1 MPIYEVDVGGKTY
14 EVDAPDPNTAWQ
26 WANYTDKNAPPEPG
40 FFSNIGQLLV
50 KGGKQT
56 LGAAEVAPSV
66 IAGGDVA
73 AKSKLIA
80 EQLGT
85 TVPEPKEL
93 KDIKGAFKEEGKAWE
108 EAQGFMQGSKAIG
121 EMLYEVGRQAITNPK
136 GLMYMTAEQAANM
149 APSIAG
155 MIAGGKGGAL
165 AGTAI
170 APGVGTAIGAG
181 VGAIGGAFAGQAPVE
196 IGSEFIGLIG
206 KELNNR
212 GLAPTEANVQALM
225 QDKEFL
231 QKAISEARTKG
242 TTTAAI
248 DAATTALG
256 GKVAGGAKSAAIKA
270 ARTELGATADV
281 AKIADRAN
289 EIMASRTIGQKVGR
303 GAAGVGLDVAGGG
316 ISEAGGQLAA
326 YGKVDLEDVALEI
339 LGELGGSAVEVP
351 LAARSLRTPGLP
363 SAITPPAPPAAPVA
377 TTPPPPA
384 APPAAAPPAAPAA
397 PSAEEA
403 QDTAAM
409 LREILA
415 QTEEKPPVAT
425 GKPAEPKVTPEPVT
439 PPEVSTFGTEVK
451 QVTPPPAPP
460 AAPVVEAPAIG
471 KETIRYQEPPKD
483 KDTLYM
489 PEVVVDNNLY
499 TASKTGT
506 GSRIDLKQPQVA
518 GGLTVN
524 SVSVSPDR
532 TTFFGETEKSKG
544 VRLKVDKDYLEL
556 DSDAGGFA
564 RMSRSERDKEKLFR
578 RVVGDAAVDKFL
590 SSAPQETQQA
600 FATSVLGTDYSPVM
614 ERLSKL
620 FEDKYAA
627 PATEVTPAPAPTP
640 PAAPAPAAPSA
651 VTPTPIQVFMG
662 LEDASTESLKDGP
675 VKDALLASDMING
688 KGILTPKGR
697 DLLGKIKPAGLSA
710 RQPSS
715 EEAEAMIRE
724 NVLQPALAKPAAP
737 AVEAPKTTSS
747 DLLKQIDEIEKKT
760 QTGKYSPLPTI
771 DKAIDA
777 VDKMKAGRVVDV
789 PTSGWMKGQGI
800 TYQEPGKKP
809 QFTPMGERFA
819 KALKDA
825 QATLTEDQKVS
836 RSEDERLIREALD
849 KARAKTEKE
858 RTKAV
863 AEKEAKETEA
873 TKEAEEKAKA
883 QQDLEDA
890 LGDLSMLLSKPGR
903 MNIVPEDE
911 QKLLPILT
919 RIMDAAFRLGKIKF
933 KEASRFVM
941 DTIRSKLG
949 DEVADQ
955 ITLDHLQGSYIG
967 MAGKYQDQGASSKK
981 EVIEVESMDEIEERE
996 APSGIES
1003 AVQFSR
1009 KEKMAQEIGDKLS
1022 DGASFKT
1029 IVEARDQISKITG
1042 EKIEPGT
1049 KAAKDAD
1056 EAIEAG
1062 VIIAARN
1069 IIEEGRFNKR
1079 STQEIYDEL
1088 VGLYNRQPNLSVR
1101 SSTSVANQAYSTPA
1115 PLAYVASEL
1124 AGITNKTTVLEPTA
1138 GNGML
1143 LIAANPD
1150 KVRANELDPD
1160 RARMLETIMF
1170 GADIS
1175 QENALEMEIEN
1186 NSFDVVIAN
1195 PPFGK
1200 AGEISNIDHDIV
1212 LKSLV
1217 GLKEDGRAVLIVGG
1231 VQATTEEG
1239 RREGYR
1245 NRAKREFYYELYNLY
1260 NVVDH
1265 FTAGG
1270 NLYAKQGTTYPVDVI
1285 VIDGVGKSSRDLPA
1299 AELPQLITTYEQLK
1313 EKLNEPMVSGE
1324 DRGTGR
1330 ADSGVSAEGEAEREG
1345 VDRGAERPSGGPGA
1359 EGRKPAG
1366 GGERGVSEAR
1376 PTERGERE
1384 PGGRGAGEVQPEPAD
1399 VSERGAKGEPVAGA
1413 GERAK
1418 RAGEAGAEGR
1428 GPGKLGGVSVVSG
1441 ERVGSGL
1448 AERRGLE
1455 TETENQVAYYPHSQ
1469 ANSVGTLVPKAMADS
1484 IENSLAKIESSVG
1497 DLDNYVAE
1505 SLEMDP
1511 ETVRELFSAEQ
1522 VDALA
1527 LAINN
1532 AEAGK
1537 GFIIGDQTG
1546 VGKGRVVA
1554 AMMRYALVNDK
1565 TPIFVTEKPNLYSDM
1580 IRDLDD
1586 IGMTKELALDTAK
1599 PKIFITNGSESIP
1612 YTLLRKKG
1620 DEITENNLILKAP
1633 KSGAALDGMM
1643 KSMMEKDSLGD
1654 YKVIFTTY
1662 SQLQTVKGKE
1672 TERQKFINQ
1681 FAAGNYMIFDES
1693 HNAGGAGET
1702 QARTKEQREKA
1713 KAGESLAT
1721 GRASFVRNLV
1731 SKAYGTFFSSA
1742 TYAKRPDVMDLYSST
1757 DMSLAV
1763 DKISELA
1770 EAIKGG
1776 GIPMQQTVAQM
1787 LTQVGQYIRRERTF
1801 AGVSYDTQETK
1812 VDKETAENMATSMR
1826 DILAFSRAKELA
1838 VKDIQKQMDRQG
1850 AKIGMEGEKTKVQ
1863 SANFGSIMHNLI
1875 DQMLLSLKAQESVR
1889 HAIERLKAGEK
1900 VVMTVSNTM
1909 GSFLKTYADD
1919 MNLNVGDPVTLSFK
1933 DLYIRYL
1940 EKQRILSIKH
1950 PGGRVEEYRLTD
1962 NDLGPAL
1969 VQQYEEIKTFIENA
1983 GFGSAPISPIDY
1995 MHAEL
2000 RKAKVKDLNGVERNV
2015 KTEEI
2020 TGRTMTLN
2028 YEGGRPILT
2037 SRTANIKQRVNAV
2050 KAFNSGAA
2058 DVIILNQAGSTGL
2071 SLHASNK
2078 FIDTRKRHM
2087 IIVQAEKNID
2097 THMQMLGRVHRT
2109 GQVIP
2114 PAYSQ
2119 MMADIPAEMRPA
2131 AILLKKMASLNANTT
2146 ASRKSAVSAEGAV
2159 DFMNEYGGQVAQ
2171 EYLRDNPEVYEA
2183 LGGKKIL
2190 EIMEDPSEANED
2202 DIRRLTGYIPILPI
2216 KQQEE
2221 VYKDLVE
2228 RYNDLIEREDSMGT
2242 NKLEAKAV
2250 DLDAKTIASAAI
2262 TEDKGDPS
2270 VFAKP
2275 AIMEK
2280 VDVKRTVKP
2289 YSKDEVKKQVEESLD
2304 GEKAGE
2310 KAAKMWHELSDRVK
2324 EYGRPIIQK
2333 MEEEAE
2339 PDRIKIENTK
2349 SQLNAQYT
2357 HAKTILTEFPIGSPV
2372 VVKHSKGML
2381 VKGVVTDVQ
2390 NKMKTKNPA
2399 AGSDWKMT
2407 IALADGDAKSITMT
2421 FSQIGSTYQLKKESE
2436 TAWFNPTTDK
2446 FEYIPM
2452 LDLFD
2457 KGATVRRE
2465 KRWMVTGNI
2474 LAGFAAVNN
2483 MGQIITYTKDDGT
2496 TAQGILMPRTF
2507 DFEKAQKNADVRL
2520 KNLAAV
2526 MDFFNT
2532 FGRNAEVST
2541 PEWNLKIAYMGNSEY
2556 RFVTPSSKREGGTFY
2571 LDKSLTDITGDFYKS
2586 GQIMRAMVY
2595 SQDKANE
2602 AIQYLLSD
2610 RGETL
2615 IAYNNKDKA
2624 REMFAPKV
2632 PLANV
2637 QPDFERESLSATAN
2651 FVADRETLIRKY
2663 QSLRQKRGAIMRKFK
2678 KGETGLDEQEAINTI
2693 DEIASQIKDDIASS
2707 KVKRTDAKN
2716 FFARA
2721 TREWNDGN
2729 ISDDVYAAIKTMYE
2743 KYPMVLEGL
2752 NLSVK
2757 KQPEDSNAAG
2767 QFFSLARLVRLYK
2780 GTNGVQDPSTIRH
2793 EITHGLEQMMSA
2805 DAVADLIMDWS
2816 DKLGKAIKKDVP
2828 EARPYFRAVLEFF
2841 ENPSIDAYKAA
2852 VALMPSYDYYQYIN
2866 PSEYWAVN
2874 AEKLMARKL
2883 GTGWDRFVLAAKRL
2897 FEGLKYMF
2905 GFDNQYIVQ
2914 RTFNDIMSSKGERFT
2929 KAALNDY
2936 VEASVMGMLNLDEN
2950 TRRNYKGKPAPLST
2964 WDSPEMLKL
2973 DNWAYRWQD
2982 KHIDTKRVVQAV
2994 TKGIGDIADRFD
3006 AYLKETLYH
3015 GRVAKQTMD
3024 FLKRDFRPF
3033 IEKMAKMGVKV
3044 DEFEFY
3050 LHNRHAVEYN
3060 ELIASRN
3067 AGMADKGSGIET
3079 DEAVEYFNN
3088 LSAEDKKKYEEL
3100 AKDVDKFVAETQDML
3115 VENGLETQERI
3126 DSWRDMFK
3134 HYVPLKRDPN
3144 ELDFVN
3150 PSFGMGKGFAIKG
3163 DFSRTATGS
3172 LKTVVDILNN
3182 IALQREMAIVR
3193 SEKARVG
3200 RALYGMAL
3208 QAPNPEFWMPI
3219 NPDAIKNKK
3228 KLIAELQSMGLDA
3241 DTAENILQEPR
3252 TPRIDKKTG
3261 MVEYSVNPA
3270 MRNMPNVFPVRING
3284 KDRFIIFNPA
3294 DPRAKRMVEA
3304 LKNMDA
3310 HQLENGLDT
3319 IAELTRLMAAMNTQ
3333 FNPVFGAWNFVRDV
3347 ESAAVNLTGTSIA
3360 DKRMQVVADA
3370 IPALKAIYRDL
3381 RGKTPTN
3388 AKAKEWI
3395 DLYER
3400 FANAGGQTGYREQFT
3415 RAKDKATLVKREMAR
3430 LDRSN
3435 VRKVANAVA
3444 DWLSDYNDAMENA
3457 VRLSA
3462 FKAALENGLS
3472 EDRAA
3477 ELAKNLTVNFNRKGS
3492 WTTNANAFYA
3502 FLNASVQGSARMA
3515 QLIFKRDDNGK
3526 VSLTTGGKSI
3536 IAGGMMIG
3544 AMQAAL
3550 LAIFGFD
3557 ADEPPEFLKNKNLI
3571 IPTGS
3576 GNYLIVPMPLGLN
3589 VFPNTARIVTEYALT
3604 QAGAMTGKRDLPKTI
3619 LSIGSAVLDA
3629 FNPLGSSGLIQ
3640 TLSPTLVD
3648 PFVAIAENKDAFGR
3662 PISKEN
3668 RATNPTPGYERSRDN
3683 ASAISKGL
3691 AYGINY
3697 LTGGGKYGIGA
3708 YSPTADDI
3716 DYVFSQYVGG
3726 LGREASKAVG
3736 FVKAKAE
3743 GEETPPYKVPILGKA
3758 YGETQTPSAVSDKFY
3773 KNVTMLAELEGEMKR
3788 MREKRESLTEF
3799 MKDNPEYKFIQNAN
3813 NLENQI
3819 SRINKTIKEIQK
3831 RPETEQTKAQIER
3844 FKEQKTRM
3852 MNNFNERVKASQR
3865 Q

>member
-1 MPIYEVDVGGKTY
+1 MYR
-14 EVDAPDPNTAWQ
+14 DAGLD
-26 WANYTDKNAPPEPG
+26 
-40 FFSNIGQLLV
+40 S
-50 KGGKQT
+50 
-56 LGAAEVAPSV
+56 VA
-66 IAGGDVA
+66 D
-73 AKSKLIA
+73 
-80 EQLGT
+80 
-85 TVPEPKEL
+85 
-93 KDIKGAFKEEGKAWE
+93 
-108 EAQGFMQGSKAIG
+108 
-121 EMLYEVGRQAITNPK
+121 
-136 GLMYMTAEQAANM
+136 QAANS
-149 APSIAG
+149 AKYRNTQAKVDEARQVAVDQIARNNKLQGAIAG
-155 MIAGGKGGAL
+155 TNAPIEPKPRTLADLYYGSDREQDSGQHVPKEVHDLVLNKLNGYINQLAQKGVSPEDIDSRYPQELRDIKSEETAL
-165 AGTAI
+165 RSQTLRYANKLKAVDREYKN
-170 APGVGTAIGAG
+170 ANYAQFEEA
-181 VGAIGGAFAGQAPVE
+181 E
-196 IGSEFIGLIG
+196 
-206 KELNNR
+206 KELGDMLGVNLR
-212 GLAPTEANVQALM
+212 EMRLA
-225 QDKEFL
+225 
-231 QKAISEARTKG
+231 KG
-242 TTTAAI
+242 
-248 DAATTALG
+248 
-256 GKVAGGAKSAAIKA
+256 
-270 ARTELGATADV
+270 E
-281 AKIADRAN
+281 
-289 EIMASRTIGQKVGR
+289 
-303 GAAGVGLDVAGGG
+303 
-316 ISEAGGQLAA
+316 
-326 YGKVDLEDVALEI
+326 
-339 LGELGGSAVEVP
+339 
-351 LAARSLRTPGLP
+351 
-363 SAITPPAPPAAPVA
+363 
-377 TTPPPPA
+377 
-384 APPAAAPPAAPAA
+384 APPAAA
-397 PSAEEA
+397 
-403 QDTAAM
+403 
-409 LREILA
+409 
-415 QTEEKPPVAT
+415 
-425 GKPAEPKVTPEPVT
+425 
-439 PPEVSTFGTEVK
+439 
-451 QVTPPPAPP
+451 
-460 AAPVVEAPAIG
+460 
-471 KETIRYQEPPKD
+471 
-483 KDTLYM
+483 
-489 PEVVVDNNLY
+489 
-499 TASKTGT
+499 
-506 GSRIDLKQPQVA
+506 
-518 GGLTVN
+518 
-524 SVSVSPDR
+524 
-532 TTFFGETEKSKG
+532 
-544 VRLKVDKDYLEL
+544 
-556 DSDAGGFA
+556 
-564 RMSRSERDKEKLFR
+564 
-578 RVVGDAAVDKFL
+578 
-590 SSAPQETQQA
+590 
-600 FATSVLGTDYSPVM
+600 
-614 ERLSKL
+614 
-620 FEDKYAA
+620 
-627 PATEVTPAPAPTP
+627 
-640 PAAPAPAAPSA
+640 
-651 VTPTPIQVFMG
+651 
-662 LEDASTESLKDGP
+662 
-675 VKDALLASDMING
+675 
-688 KGILTPKGR
+688 
-697 DLLGKIKPAGLSA
+697 
-710 RQPSS
+710 
-715 EEAEAMIRE
+715 
-724 NVLQPALAKPAAP
+724 PAAP
-737 AVEAPKTTSS
+737 AVEAPKPAVT
-747 DLLKQIDEIEKKT
+747 LEGWKQGTNFQDQKT
-760 QTGKYSPLPTI
+760 WTKDINGQSVQVLQTGPKSFSASNADAIESPSNTFRTLQEAQRAATI
-771 DKAIDA
+771 NA
-777 VDKMKAGRVVDV
+777 
-789 PTSGWMKGQGI
+789 T
-800 TYQEPGKKP
+800 KP
-809 QFTPMGERFA
+809 AAP
-819 KALKDA
+819 
-825 QATLTEDQKVS
+825 
-836 RSEDERLIREALD
+836 
-849 KARAKTEKE
+849 
-858 RTKAV
+858 KAV
-863 AEKEAKETEA
+863 EPAAPEVKPTEA
-873 TKEAEEKAKA
+873 DEKAKA
-883 QQDLEDA
+883 KQDLEDA
-890 LGDLSMLLSKPGR
+890 LGDLSMLLTKTGR

-911 QKLLPILT
+911 QKLMPILT
-919 RIMDAAFRLGKIKF
+919 RLMDAAFRLGKIKF
-933 KEASRFVM
+933 KEAARFVM

-949 DEVADQ
+949 DEAADQ
-955 ITLDHLQGSYIG
+955 ITLDHLQGAYIG

-981 EVIEVESMDEIEERE
+981 EVIAVESMEGLAEAEEP
-996 APSGIES
+996 AGV
-1003 AVQFSR
+1003 AQATQFSN
-1009 KEKMAQEIGDKLS
+1009 KAKMAGEIGGKLS
-1022 DGASFKT
+1022 EGASFKT
-1029 IVEARDQISKITG
+1029 IVEARDQISKMTG
-1042 EKIEPGT
+1042 QKIEPGT

-1069 IIEEGRFNKR
+1069 IIEEGRFNKK
-1079 STQEIYDEL
+1079 STQEIYDDL
-1088 VGLYNRQPNLSVR
+1088 VDLYSRQPNLSVR

-1124 AGITNKTTVLEPTA
+1124 AGITNKTSVLEPTA

-1150 KVRANELDPD
+1150 KVRANELDAD
-1160 RARMLETIMF
+1160 RVRMLESIMS

-1175 QENALEMEIEN
+1175 QENALEMDIEN
-1186 NSFDVVIAN
+1186 SAFDVVIAN

-1217 GLKEDGRAVLIVGG
+1217 GMKENGRAVLIVGG

-1245 NRAKREFYYELYNLY
+1245 GRAKRDFYYELYNLY

-1270 NLYAKQGTTYPVDVI
+1270 NMYAKQGTTYPVDVI

-1299 AELPQLITTYEQLK
+1299 ADLPELITTYEQLK
-1313 EKLNEPMVSGE
+1313 EKLNEPMVSRE
-1324 DRGTGR
+1324 DRGPAG
-1330 ADSGVSAEGEAEREG
+1330 ADVGVSAEREAEREAVG
-1345 VDRGAERPSGGPGA
+1345 RGAERPSGGPSA
-1359 EGRKPAG
+1359 EGREPAG

-1376 PTERGERE
+1376 PTERGQRE
-1384 PGGRGAGEVQPEPAD
+1384 PSGRGAGEVQPKPAD

-1428 GPGKLGGVSVVSG
+1428 GLPKLGGISVVSG

-1455 TETENQVAYYPHSQ
+1455 TETENQVAYYPHSK
-1469 ANSVGTLVPKAMADS
+1469 ASSVGTLVPKAMAES

-1511 ETVRELFSAEQ
+1511 ETVRVLFSAEQ

-1527 LAINN
+1527 LAISN

-1554 AMMRYALVNDK
+1554 AMIRYALVNDK

-1586 IGMTKELALDTAK
+1586 IGMTKELGLDTAK
-1599 PKIFITNGSESIP
+1599 PKIFITNGSEAIP

-1620 DEITENNLILKAP
+1620 EEITENNLILKAP
-1633 KSGAALDGMM
+1633 KSGPALDGMM

-1672 TERQKFINQ
+1672 TDRQRFIDR

-1713 KAGESLAT
+1713 KAGESLVT

-1731 SKAYGTFFSSA
+1731 NKAYGTFFSSA

-1763 DKISELA
+1763 DKISDLA
-1770 EAIKGG
+1770 EAIKSG

-1787 LTQVGQYIRRERTF
+1787 LTKVGQYIRRERTF
-1801 AGVSYDTQETK
+1801 AGVSYNTQETS
-1812 VDKETAENMATSMR
+1812 VDKQTAENMATSMR
-1826 DILAFSRAKELA
+1826 DILAFSRAKEVV
-1838 VKDIQKQMDRQG
+1838 VKGLQKELDKQG
-1850 AKIGMEGEKTKVQ
+1850 AKAGMEGEKTKVQ

-1875 DQMLLSLKAQESVR
+1875 DQMLLSLKAQDSVR
-1889 HAIERLKAGEK
+1889 HAIERLNAGEK

-1919 MNLNVGDPVTLSFK
+1919 MNLSVGDAVNLTFK
-1933 DLYIRYL
+1933 DLYNRYL
-1940 EKQRILSIKH
+1940 EKQRIITIKK
-1950 PGGRVEEYRLTD
+1950 PGGKVEEYRLTD

-1969 VQQYEEIKTFIENA
+1969 VQQYKDIQRFIENA

-1995 MHAEL
+1995 MHSEL
-2000 RKAKVKDLNGVERNV
+2000 RKAGY

-2028 YEGGRPILT
+2028 YESGRPILT
-2037 SRTANIKQRVNAV
+2037 SRSANIKQRVNAV

-2071 SLHASNK
+2071 SLHASSKNPPAGQL
-2078 FIDTRKRHM
+2078 KRHM
-2087 IIVQAEKNID
+2087 IIVQAERNID

-2146 ASRKSAVSAEGAV
+2146 ASRKSAVTAEGAV

-2190 EIMEDPSEANED
+2190 EIADDPSEATED
-2202 DIRRLTGYIPILPI
+2202 DIRRLTGYIPVLPI

-2228 RYNDLIEREDSMGT
+2228 RYNDLIEREDSMGS
-2242 NKLEAKAV
+2242 NKLESKAA
-2250 DLDAKTIASAAI
+2250 DLDAKTLASVPI

-2270 VFAKP
+2270 IFAKP

-2289 YSKDEVKKQVEESLD
+2289 YSKEEVQRQVQNSLN
-2304 GEKAGE
+2304 GEKPSE
-2310 KAAKMWHELSDRVK
+2310 KSSRMWHDLSDRTK
-2324 EYGRPIIQK
+2324 AYGKSIIEK
-2333 MEEEAE
+2333 MEAEAE
-2339 PDRIKIENTK
+2339 PDRVKIESIK
-2349 SQLNAQYT
+2349 GQINAQYT
-2357 HAKTILTEFPIGSPV
+2357 HIKTVLTEFPIGTPV
-2372 VVKHSKGML
+2372 VAKNSKGML
-2381 VKGVVTDVQ
+2381 VKGVVTDIQ
-2390 NKMKTKNPA
+2390 NKQKTKNPA
-2399 AGSDWKMT
+2399 AGSDWQMT
-2407 IALADGDAKSITMT
+2407 IALADGESKSTSMP
-2421 FSQIGSTYQLKKESE
+2421 FSQIGSVYQLKRELE
-2436 TAWFNPTTDK
+2436 TPWFNQETDK

-2465 KRWMVTGNI
+2465 NRWMVTGNI

-2483 MGQIITYTKDDGT
+2483 MGHIKTYTKDDGT

-2541 PEWNLKIAYMGNSEY
+2541 PDGNLRIAYMGGTEY
-2556 RFVTPSSKREGGTFY
+2556 RFVTPSSKREGGSFY
-2571 LDKSLTDITGDFYKS
+2571 LDKGLTDITGDLYKS
-2586 GQIMRAMVY
+2586 GQIMRTTVY
-2595 SQDKANE
+2595 DQDKANE
-2602 AIQYLLSD
+2602 AIQYLLAD

-2615 IAYNNKDKA
+2615 IAYNHKDEA
-2624 REMFAPKV
+2624 REMFAPKM

-2637 QPDFERESLSATAN
+2637 QPDVERESLNTTAN

-2663 QSLRQKRGAIMRKFK
+2663 QSMRQKRGMILRKFK
-2678 KGETGLDEQEAINTI
+2678 KGQAGLDEQEAINTLDDVASQLK
-2693 DEIASQIKDDIASS
+2693 DEIAAS

-2716 FFARA
+2716 FFAQA
-2721 TREWNDGN
+2721 TKQWNEGN

-2743 KYPMVLEGL
+2743 KFPFVLEGL

-2757 KQPEDSNAAG
+2757 QGAEFSDAAG
-2767 QFFSLARLVRLYK
+2767 QFFAMARLVRLYK
-2780 GTNGVQDPSTIRH
+2780 GTTGVQDPVTIRH
-2793 EITHGLEQMMSA
+2793 EITHGLEQMMTA

-2816 DKLGKAIKKDVP
+2816 EKLGKAIKKEKSP
-2828 EARPYFRAVLEFF
+2828 KAQLYFAAILEFY
-2841 ENPSIDAYKAA
+2841 NKPSIELYNFAMS
-2852 VALMPSYDYYQYIN
+2852 VMPSYDYYQYIN

-2883 GTGWDRFVLAAKRL
+2883 GTGWDKFVLAAKRL

-2905 GFDNQYIVQ
+2905 GFDNQYVVHRI
-2914 RTFNDIMSSKGERFT
+2914 FNDIMTSKGERFT

-2950 TRRNYKGKPAPLST
+2950 TRRNYKGKPAPLSV
-2964 WDSPEMLKL
+2964 WDSPEKSKM
-2973 DNWAYRWQD
+2973 DDWAYRWQD
-2982 KHIDTKRVVQAV
+2982 KHVDTKRVVQAV
-2994 TKGIGDIADRFD
+2994 VKGIGEIADRFD

-3015 GRVAKQTMD
+3015 GRVSKQTMD

-3033 IEKMAKMGVKV
+3033 IEKMDKMGVKV

-3050 LHNRHAVEYN
+3050 LQNRHAQEYN
-3060 ELIASRN
+3060 DLIAARN
-3067 AGMADKGSGIET
+3067 PGMPDAGSGIPT
-3079 DEAVEYFNN
+3079 DDAIAYLNG
-3088 LSAEDKKKYEEL
+3088 LSKEEKAKYEEL
-3100 AKDVDKFVAETQDML
+3100 AKDIDKFVEGTQDML
-3115 VENGLETQERI
+3115 VANGLETQERI

-3219 NPDAIKNKK
+3219 NPDAVKNKK
-3228 KLIAELQSMGLDA
+3228 KLIAELQAMGLDP
-3241 DTAENILQEPR
+3241 DTAENIFQQPR
-3252 TPRIDKKTG
+3252 SPSIDKKTG
-3261 MVEYSVNPA
+3261 LVQYRINPNVLNA
-3270 MRNMPNVFPVRING
+3270 ENVFPVRING

-3294 DPRAKRMVEA
+3294 DERAKRMVKA
-3304 LKNMDA
+3304 LKNLDA
-3310 HQLENGLDT
+3310 NQLENGLDT
-3319 IAELTRLMAAMNTQ
+3319 VAELTRLIAAMNTQ

-3347 ESAAVNLTGTSIA
+3347 ESAAVNLTGTPIA
-3360 DKRMQVVADA
+3360 DKRMEVVAGA

-3381 RGKTPTN
+3381 RGKTPKD
-3388 AKAKEWI
+3388 AEAKEWI

-3415 RAKDKATLVKREMAR
+3415 RAKDKATLVQREMAR

-3435 VRKVANAVA
+3435 VRRVAQSVA

-3462 FKAALENGLS
+3462 FKAGLESGLS

-3515 QLIFKRDDNGK
+3515 QLLFKRDDNGK
-3526 VSLTTGGKSI
+3526 ISLTKGGKAV

-3550 LAIFGFD
+3550 LAFAGFD

-3571 IPTGS
+3571 IPNPFGQ
-3576 GNYLIVPMPLGLN
+3576 GYAIIPMPLGLN
-3589 VFPNTARIVTEYALT
+3589 VFPNVARLVTEYALT

-3619 LSIGSAVLDA
+3619 LSIASAVLDA

-3640 TLSPTLVD
+3640 TLSPTLSD
-3648 PFVAIAENKDAFGR
+3648 PFFAIAENKDAFGR

-3668 RATNPTPGYERSRDN
+3668 RATNPSPGWERSRDN
-3683 ASAISKGL
+3683 ASAISQGL

-3708 YSPTADDI
+3708 FSPTADDI
-3716 DYVFSQYVGG
+3716 DYAFSQYVGG
-3726 LGREASKAVG
+3726 LGREVAKAAG
-3736 FVKAKAE
+3736 FVKAKVE

-3758 YGETQTPSAVSDKFY
+3758 YGETETPSAVSDKFY

-3788 MREKRESLTEF
+3788 MREKRENLSEF
-3799 MKDNPEYKFIQNAN
+3799 MKDNPEYRFIQNAN

-3819 SRINKTIKEIQK
+3819 SKINKTIKEIQK

-3844 FKEQKTRM
+3844 YKEQKQRM
-3852 MNNFNERVKASQR
+3852 MNNFNERIKALQR

>member
-1 MPIYEVDVGGKTY
+1 MDYDALAKQFGGVETKP
-14 EVDAPDPNTAWQ
+14 ENLDALAKQYGGTLV
-26 WANYTDKNAPPEPG
+26 KEPG
-40 FFSNIGQLLV
+40 FLSNVGELLV
-50 KGGKQT
+50 KGGKQALT
-56 LGAAEVAPSV
+56 SAEVAPAV
-66 IAGGDVA
+66 ISGGDVA
-73 AKSKLIA
+73 AKSRVIA
-80 EQLGT
+80 EQLAT
-85 TVPEPKEL
+85 PTANEPREL

-149 APSIAG
+149 VPSIVG
-155 MIAGGKGGAL
+155 MLAGGKGGAAVGAL
-165 AGTAI
+165 GG
-170 APGVGTAIGAG
+170 PGGAAIGAG
-181 VGAIGGAFAGQAPVE
+181 IGAIGGAFTGQAPVE

-206 KELNNR
+206 KELQKR
-212 GLAPTEANVQALM
+212 GLEPTERNVQALM
-225 QDKEFL
+225 QDKAFV
-231 QKAISEARTKG
+231 QQAISDARTKG
-242 TTTAAI
+242 ATTAAI
-248 DAATTALG
+248 DAATTLAG
-256 GKVAGGAKSAAIKA
+256 GRFAGGAKNAAIKA
-270 ARTELGATADV
+270 ARTELGAGADLAQV
-281 AKIADRAN
+281 ASRAN
-289 EIMASRTIGQKVGR
+289 EIMASRTLAQKVGR
-303 GAAGVGLDVAGGG
+303 GLGGAGIDIAGGG

-326 YGKVDLEDVALEI
+326 YGKVDLEDVALEM
-339 LGELGGSAVEVP
+339 LGELGGAAVEVP

-363 SAITPPAPPAAPVA
+363 GALKQPAPTVTPPEAVAPPTEPSAAPPAPPAEPMAQ
-377 TTPPPPA
+377 
-384 APPAAAPPAAPAA
+384 AA
-397 PSAEEA
+397 PSEA
-403 QDTAAM
+403 QDTSEM

-415 QTEEKPPVAT
+415 QTEERPAAQPPVST
-425 GKPAEPKVTPEPVT
+425 GKPVEPKVTPGPVT

-451 QVTPPPAPP
+451 QVTRTPQPPVAAAEPA
-460 AAPVVEAPAIG
+460 
-471 KETIRYQEPPKD
+471 
-483 KDTLYM
+483 
-489 PEVVVDNNLY
+489 
-499 TASKTGT
+499 
-506 GSRIDLKQPQVA
+506 
-518 GGLTVN
+518 
-524 SVSVSPDR
+524 
-532 TTFFGETEKSKG
+532 
-544 VRLKVDKDYLEL
+544 
-556 DSDAGGFA
+556 
-564 RMSRSERDKEKLFR
+564 
-578 RVVGDAAVDKFL
+578 
-590 SSAPQETQQA
+590 
-600 FATSVLGTDYSPVM
+600 
-614 ERLSKL
+614 
-620 FEDKYAA
+620 
-627 PATEVTPAPAPTP
+627 VTPAPEQPTTPPTAPAVTPTAAPTNTLDQLLGGAFADSEIGITRASTVRDAINAIAKIPGARLNKNELSYPQKIAGASNALILKTPEQQEYAKTLLEQQRKPAAAEDWWNELPEIKSENIIAPAGEYKPGQKVELNGRTWIVTAVSHTGNQITVKSADGAFEERRIEVAKVAPTP
-640 PAAPAPAAPSA
+640 PAA
-651 VTPTPIQVFMG
+651 VTPTPIQVYMG

-675 VKDALLASDMING
+675 VKDVLLASGMING
-688 KGILTPKGR
+688 RGILTPSGR
-697 DLLGKIKPAGLSA
+697 DLLTKIKPPGLSA
-710 RQPSS
+710 RQPSG

-724 NVLQPALAKPAAP
+724 NVLQPAAKAPAVTPAAPVTPAKPA
-737 AVEAPKTTSS
+737 EA
-747 DLLKQIDEIEKKT
+747 D
-760 QTGKYSPLPTI
+760 
-771 DKAIDA
+771 
-777 VDKMKAGRVVDV
+777 
-789 PTSGWMKGQGI
+789 
-800 TYQEPGKKP
+800 
-809 QFTPMGERFA
+809 
-819 KALKDA
+819 
-825 QATLTEDQKVS
+825 
-836 RSEDERLIREALD
+836 
-849 KARAKTEKE
+849 
-858 RTKAV
+858 
-863 AEKEAKETEA
+863 
-873 TKEAEEKAKA
+873 EKAKA
-883 QQDLEDA
+883 KQDLEDA
-890 LGDLSMLLSKPGR
+890 LGDLSMLLTKSGR

-911 QKLLPILT
+911 QKLMPILT
-919 RIMDAAFRLGKIKF
+919 RLMDAAFRLGKIKF
-933 KEASRFVM
+933 KEAARFVM

-949 DEVADQ
+949 DEAADQ
-955 ITLDHLQGSYIG
+955 ITLDHLQGAYIG

-981 EVIEVESMDEIEERE
+981 EVIAVESMEGLAEAEEP
-996 APSGIES
+996 AGV
-1003 AVQFSR
+1003 AQATQFSN
-1009 KEKMAQEIGDKLS
+1009 KAKMAGKIGGKLS
-1022 DGASFKT
+1022 EGASFKT
-1029 IVEARDQISKITG
+1029 IVEARDQISKMTG
-1042 EKIEPGT
+1042 QKIEPGT

-1069 IIEEGRFNKR
+1069 IIEEGRFNKK
-1079 STQEIYDEL
+1079 STQEIYDDL
-1088 VGLYNRQPNLSVR
+1088 VDLYSRQPNLSVR

-1124 AGITNKTTVLEPTA
+1124 AGITNKTSVLEPTA

-1150 KVRANELDPD
+1150 KVRANELDVD
-1160 RARMLETIMF
+1160 RVRMLESIMS

-1175 QENALEMEIEN
+1175 QENALEMDIEN
-1186 NSFDVVIAN
+1186 NAFDVVIAN

-1217 GLKEDGRAVLIVGG
+1217 GMKENGRAVLIVGG

-1245 NRAKREFYYELYNLY
+1245 GRAKRDFYYELYNLY

-1270 NLYAKQGTTYPVDVI
+1270 NMYAKQGTTYPVDVI

-1299 AELPQLITTYEQLK
+1299 ADLPELITTYEQLK
-1313 EKLNEPMVSGE
+1313 EKLNEPMVSRE
-1324 DRGTGR
+1324 DRGPAG
-1330 ADSGVSAEGEAEREG
+1330 ADVGVSAEREAEPERVGRG
-1345 VDRGAERPSGGPGA
+1345 VEQPSDVVGA
-1359 EGRKPAG
+1359 EGREPVG
-1366 GGERGVSEAR
+1366 GGERGVSEAG
-1376 PTERGERE
+1376 PTGRGQRE
-1384 PGGRGAGEVQPEPAD
+1384 PSGRGAGEQQPKPAN
-1399 VSERGAKGEPVAGA
+1399 VPKRAAEGEPVAGA

-1418 RAGEAGAEGR
+1418 REREAGAEGR
-1428 GPGKLGGVSVVSG
+1428 GLPKLGGVSVVSG
-1441 ERVGSGL
+1441 ERVQSGL

-1455 TETENQVAYYPHSQ
+1455 TETENQVAYYPHSK
-1469 ANSVGTLVPKAMADS
+1469 ASSIGTLVPKAMADS
-1484 IENSLAKIESSVG
+1484 IENSLAKIESSIG

-1505 SLEMDP
+1505 SLDMDP

-1522 VDALA
+1522 VDAIA
-1527 LAINN
+1527 LAIYN

-1554 AMMRYALVNDK
+1554 AMIRYALVHDK
-1565 TPIFVTEKPNLYSDM
+1565 IPIFVTEAPNLYSDM

-1586 IGMTKELALDTAK
+1586 IGMTKELGLDTAN
-1599 PKIFITNGSESIP
+1599 PKIFITNNGEAIP
-1612 YTLLRKKG
+1612 YTLIRKKG
-1620 DEITENNLILKAP
+1620 EEITENNLTLKSA
-1633 KSGAALDGMM
+1633 KSNVSAMDGLM
-1643 KSMMEKDSLGD
+1643 KAMSQKESLGD

-1662 SQLQTVKGKE
+1662 KQLQTVKGKE
-1672 TERQKFINQ
+1672 TERQRFIKQ
-1681 FAAGNYMIFDES
+1681 FGAQNYLIFDES
-1693 HNAGGAGET
+1693 HNAGGSGET

-1721 GRASFVRNLV
+1721 GRAAFVRNLV
-1731 SKAYGTFFSSA
+1731 QNAYGTFFSSA

-1763 DKISELA
+1763 DNISDLA
-1770 EAIKGG
+1770 EAIKAG
-1776 GIPMQQTVAQM
+1776 GIPMQQTVARM

-1801 AGVSYDTQETK
+1801 AGVAYNTQQTN
-1812 VDKETAENMATSMR
+1812 VNKETAENMATSMR
-1826 DILAFSRAKELA
+1826 DILAFSRAKEVV
-1838 VKDIQKQMDRQG
+1838 VKSLQKEYDKQG
-1850 AKIGMEGEKTKVQ
+1850 AKLGMEGEKTQVQ
-1863 SANFGSIMHNLI
+1863 SANFGSNMHSLI
-1875 DQMLLSLKAQESVR
+1875 DQMLLSLKVQDSVR
-1889 HAIERLKAGEK
+1889 HAIGRLKANEK
-1900 VVMTVSNTM
+1900 VILTVSNTM
-1909 GSFLKTYADD
+1909 GSFLQGYAKE
-1919 MNLNVGDPVTLSFK
+1919 MNLNIGDPVDLSFK

-1940 EKQRILSIKH
+1940 EKQRKVTIKR
-1950 PGGRVEEYRLTD
+1950 PNGAKEEYRLTD

-1969 VQQYEEIKTFIENA
+1969 TQQYNDIKKFIENA
-1983 GFGSAPISPIDY
+1983 GFGSAPMSPIDY

-2000 RKAKVKDLNGVERNV
+2000 RKAGY

-2028 YEGGRPILT
+2028 YESGRPILT
-2037 SRTANIKQRVNAV
+2037 SRSANIKQRVNAV
-2050 KAFNSGAA
+2050 KAFNSGAV

-2071 SLHASNK
+2071 SLHASSK
-2078 FIDTRKRHM
+2078 FKDQRKRHM
-2087 IIVQAEKNID
+2087 IIVQAEGNID
-2097 THMQMLGRVHRT
+2097 IHMQMLGRPLRT

-2131 AILLKKMASLNANTT
+2131 AVLLKKMASLNANTT
-2146 ASRKSAVSAEGAV
+2146 ASRKSAVTAEGTV

-2190 EIMEDPSEANED
+2190 EIADNPSEAGEE
-2202 DIRRLTGYIPILPI
+2202 DIRKLTGYIPILPI

-2228 RYNDLIEREDSMGT
+2228 RYNDLIEREDSMGS
-2242 NKLEAKAV
+2242 NKLESKAA
-2250 DLDAKTIASAAI
+2250 DLDAKTLASVPI

-2270 VFAKP
+2270 IFAKP

-2289 YSKDEVKKQVEESLD
+2289 YSKEEVQRQVQNSLN
-2304 GEKAGE
+2304 GEKPSE
-2310 KAAKMWHELSDRVK
+2310 KSSRMWHDLSDRTK
-2324 EYGRPIIQK
+2324 AYGKSIIEK
-2333 MEEEAE
+2333 MEAEAE
-2339 PDRIKIENTK
+2339 PDRVKIESIK
-2349 SQLNAQYT
+2349 GQINAQYT
-2357 HAKTILTEFPIGSPV
+2357 HIKTVLTEFPIGTPV
-2372 VVKHSKGML
+2372 VAKNSKGML
-2381 VKGVVTDVQ
+2381 VKGVVTDIQ
-2390 NKMKTKNPA
+2390 NKQKTKNPA
-2399 AGSDWKMT
+2399 AGSDWQMT
-2407 IALADGDAKSITMT
+2407 IALADGESKSTSMP
-2421 FSQIGSTYQLKKESE
+2421 FSQIGSVYQLKRELE
-2436 TAWFNPTTDK
+2436 TPWFNQETDK

-2465 KRWMVTGNI
+2465 NRWMVTGNI

-2483 MGQIITYTKDDGT
+2483 MGHIKTYTKDDGT

-2541 PEWNLKIAYMGNSEY
+2541 PDGNLRIAYMGGTEY
-2556 RFVTPSSKREGGTFY
+2556 RFVTPSSKREGGSFY
-2571 LDKSLTDITGDFYKS
+2571 LDKGLTDITGDLYKS
-2586 GQIMRAMVY
+2586 GQIMRTTVY
-2595 SQDKANE
+2595 DQDKANE

-2615 IAYNNKDKA
+2615 IAYNHKDEA
-2624 REMFAPKV
+2624 REMFAPKM

-2637 QPDFERESLSATAN
+2637 QPDVERESLNTTAN

-2663 QSLRQKRGAIMRKFK
+2663 QSMRQKRGMILRKFK
-2678 KGETGLDEQEAINTI
+2678 KGQAGLDEQEAINTLDDVASQLK
-2693 DEIASQIKDDIASS
+2693 DEIAAS

-2716 FFARA
+2716 FFAQA
-2721 TREWNDGN
+2721 TKQWNEGN

-2743 KYPMVLEGL
+2743 KFPFVLEGL

-2757 KQPEDSNAAG
+2757 QGAEFSDAAG
-2767 QFFSLARLVRLYK
+2767 QFFAMARLVRLYK
-2780 GTNGVQDPSTIRH
+2780 GTTGVQDPVTIRH
-2793 EITHGLEQMMSA
+2793 EITHGLEQMMTA

-2816 DKLGKAIKKDVP
+2816 EKLGKAIKKEKSP
-2828 EARPYFRAVLEFF
+2828 KAQLYFAAILEFY
-2841 ENPSIDAYKAA
+2841 NKPSIELYNFAMS
-2852 VALMPSYDYYQYIN
+2852 VMPSYDYYQYIN

-2883 GTGWDRFVLAAKRL
+2883 GTGWDKFVLAAKRL

-2905 GFDNQYIVQ
+2905 GFDNQYVVHRI
-2914 RTFNDIMSSKGERFT
+2914 FNDIMTSKGERFT

-2950 TRRNYKGKPAPLST
+2950 TRRNYKGKPAPLSV
-2964 WDSPEMLKL
+2964 WDSPEKSKM
-2973 DNWAYRWQD
+2973 DDWAYRWQD
-2982 KHIDTKRVVQAV
+2982 KHVDTKRVVQAV
-2994 TKGIGDIADRFD
+2994 VKGIGEIADRFD

-3015 GRVAKQTMD
+3015 GRVSKQTMD

-3033 IEKMAKMGVKV
+3033 IEKMDKMGVKV

-3050 LHNRHAVEYN
+3050 LQNRHAQEYN
-3060 ELIASRN
+3060 DLIAARN
-3067 AGMADKGSGIET
+3067 PGMPDAGSGIPT
-3079 DEAVEYFNN
+3079 DDAIAYLNG
-3088 LSAEDKKKYEEL
+3088 LSKEEKAKYEEL
-3100 AKDVDKFVAETQDML
+3100 AKDIDKFVEGTQDML
-3115 VENGLETQERI
+3115 VANGLETQERI

-3219 NPDAIKNKK
+3219 NPDAVKNKK
-3228 KLIAELQSMGLDA
+3228 KLIAELQAMGLDP
-3241 DTAENILQEPR
+3241 DTAENIFQQPR
-3252 TPRIDKKTG
+3252 SPSIDKKTG
-3261 MVEYSVNPA
+3261 LVQYRINPNVLNA
-3270 MRNMPNVFPVRING
+3270 ENVFPVRING

-3294 DPRAKRMVEA
+3294 DERAKRMVKA
-3304 LKNMDA
+3304 LKNLDA
-3310 HQLENGLDT
+3310 NQLENGLDT
-3319 IAELTRLMAAMNTQ
+3319 VAELTRLIAAMNTQ

-3347 ESAAVNLTGTSIA
+3347 ESAAVNLTGTPIA
-3360 DKRMQVVADA
+3360 DKRMEVVAGA

-3381 RGKTPTN
+3381 RGKTPKD
-3388 AKAKEWI
+3388 AEAKEWI

-3415 RAKDKATLVKREMAR
+3415 RAKDKATLVQREMAR

-3435 VRKVANAVA
+3435 VRRAAQAVA

-3462 FKAALENGLS
+3462 FKAALESGLS

-3477 ELAKNLTVNFNRKGS
+3477 ELAKNLTVNFNRKGA

-3515 QLIFKRDDNGK
+3515 ELIFKRDENGK
-3526 VSLTTGGKSI
+3526 VRLTPGGKKV

-3550 LAIFGFD
+3550 LAFAGFD

-3571 IPTGS
+3571 IPNPFGQ
-3576 GNYLIVPMPLGLN
+3576 GYAIIPMPLGLN
-3589 VFPNTARIVTEYALT
+3589 VFPNVARLVTEYALT
-3604 QAGAMTGKRDLPKTI
+3604 QAGAMTGKRDLPKTV
-3619 LSIGSAVLDA
+3619 LSIASAVLDA

-3668 RATNPTPGYERSRDN
+3668 RATNPSPGWERSRDN
-3683 ASAISKGL
+3683 ASAISQGL

-3726 LGREASKAVG
+3726 LGREVAKAAG
-3736 FVKAKAE
+3736 FVKAKVE

-3758 YGETQTPSAVSDKFY
+3758 YGETETPSAVSDKFY

-3788 MREKRESLTEF
+3788 MREKRENLSEF
-3799 MKDNPEYKFIQNAN
+3799 MKDNPEYRFIQNAN

-3819 SRINKTIKEIQK
+3819 SKINKTIKEIQK

-3844 FKEQKTRM
+3844 YKEQKQRM
-3852 MNNFNERVKASQR
+3852 MNNFNERIKALQR

>member
-1 MPIYEVDVGGKTY
+1 MELSQVLEALRNADASGDVDGARRLAEIARSMSG
-14 EVDAPDPNTAWQ
+14 EFG
-26 WANYTDKNAPPEPG
+26 APPKAPG
-40 FFSNIGQLLV
+40 FFSNVGELLV
-50 KGGKQT
+50 KGGKQALT
-56 LGAAEVAPSV
+56 SAEVAPAV
-66 IAGGDVA
+66 ISGGDVA
-73 AKSKLIA
+73 SKSRVIA
-80 EQLGT
+80 EQLAT
-85 TVPEPKEL
+85 PTANEPREL
-93 KDIKGAFKEEGKAWE
+93 KEIKGAFKEEGKAWE

-149 APSIAG
+149 VPSIVG
-155 MIAGGKGGAL
+155 MLAGGKGGAMVGAAIPL
-165 AGTAI
+165 PGATA
-170 APGVGTAIGAG
+170 VGAG
-181 VGAIGGAFAGQAPVE
+181 VGAIGGAFTGQAPVE

-206 KELNNR
+206 KELQNR
-212 GLAPTEANVQALM
+212 GLEPTERNVQALM
-225 QDKEFL
+225 QDKAFL
-231 QKAISEARTKG
+231 QQAISDARTKG
-242 TTTAAI
+242 ATTAAI
-248 DAATTALG
+248 DAATTLAG
-256 GKVAGGAKSAAIKA
+256 GRFAGGAKNAAIKA
-270 ARTELGATADV
+270 ARTELGAGADLAQV
-281 AKIADRAN
+281 ASRAN
-289 EIMASRTIGQKVGR
+289 EIMASRTLTQKIGR
-303 GAAGVGLDVAGGG
+303 GLGGAGIDIAGGG

-326 YGKVDLEDVALEI
+326 YGKVDLEDVALEM
-339 LGELGGSAVEVP
+339 LGELGGAAVEVP

-363 SAITPPAPPAAPVA
+363 GALRQPAPTVTPPDATAPP
-377 TTPPPPA
+377 TEPPA
-384 APPAAAPPAAPAA
+384 APPAAPAEPMAQAA
-397 PSAEEA
+397 PSEA
-403 QDTAAM
+403 QDTSEM

-415 QTEEKPPVAT
+415 QTEERPAAQPPVST
-425 GKPAEPKVTPEPVT
+425 GKPVEPKVTPGPVI

-451 QVTPPPAPP
+451 QVTRTPQP
-460 AAPVVEAPAIG
+460 PVVAVEPANLDAQNAEIVQMYRDAGMDSVADQAANSAKYRNTQAKVDEARQVAVDQIARNNKLQGAIAGTNEPIQPKPRTLADLYYGSDREQDSGQHVPKEVHDLVLNKLNGYVNQLAQKGVSPEDIDSRYPQELRDIKSEETALRSQTLRYANKLKAVDREYKNASYAQFEEAEKELGDMLGVDLREMRLAKGEVPPTVAPAKTKVYRG
-471 KETIRYQEPPKD
+471 QPTGAEFGGASD
-483 KDTLYM
+483 G
-489 PEVVVDNNLY
+489 NLGAGFY
-499 TASKTGT
+499 T
-506 GSRIDLKQPQVA
+506 
-518 GGLTVN
+518 
-524 SVSVSPDR
+524 
-532 TTFFGETEKSKG
+532 
-544 VRLKVDKDYLEL
+544 
-556 DSDAGGFA
+556 
-564 RMSRSERDKEKLFR
+564 
-578 RVVGDAAVDKFL
+578 
-590 SSAPQETQQA
+590 
-600 FATSVLGTDYSPVM
+600 
-614 ERLSKL
+614 
-620 FEDKYAA
+620 
-627 PATEVTPAPAPTP
+627 
-640 PAAPAPAAPSA
+640 
-651 VTPTPIQVFMG
+651 
-662 LEDASTESLKDGP
+662 TESEQAAKEFASRHKDGT
-675 VKDALLASDMING
+675 VLEGELLASRV
-688 KGILTPKGR
+688 L
-697 DLLGKIKPAGLSA
+697 DL
-710 RQPSS
+710 
-715 EEAEAMIRE
+715 
-724 NVLQPALAKPAAP
+724 
-737 AVEAPKTTSS
+737 
-747 DLLKQIDEIEKKT
+747 D
-760 QTGKYSPLPTI
+760 
-771 DKAIDA
+771 
-777 VDKMKAGRVVDV
+777 
-789 PTSGWMKGQGI
+789 
-800 TYQEPGKKP
+800 
-809 QFTPMGERFA
+809 
-819 KALKDA
+819 
-825 QATLTEDQKVS
+825 
-836 RSEDERLIREALD
+836 ALD
-849 KARAKTEKE
+849 KKAISKLKAAIPTTAEGLLKHGWPQNLYDDPITREAV
-858 RTKAV
+858 TKDLKKIHEDYLDRGKFNPRSLSYAVGEGEIGVLGSIYKAAGYDAV
-863 AEKEAKETEA
+863 ARTGDALKSGTKYKEYVTFYPESQKLAAPEAKPTEA
-873 TKEAEEKAKA
+873 DEKAKA
-883 QQDLEDA
+883 KQDLEDA
-890 LGDLSMLLSKPGR
+890 LGDLSMLLTKTGR

-911 QKLLPILT
+911 QKLMPILT
-919 RIMDAAFRLGKIKF
+919 RLMDAAFRLGKIKF
-933 KEASRFVM
+933 KEAARFVM

-955 ITLDHLQGSYIG
+955 ITLDHLQGAYIG

-981 EVIEVESMDEIEERE
+981 EVIAVESMEGLAEAEEP
-996 APSGIES
+996 AGV
-1003 AVQFSR
+1003 AQATQFSN
-1009 KEKMAQEIGDKLS
+1009 KAKMAGEIGGKLS
-1022 DGASFKT
+1022 EGASFKT
-1029 IVEARDQISKITG
+1029 IVEARDQISKMTG
-1042 EKIEPGT
+1042 QKIEPGT

-1069 IIEEGRFNKR
+1069 IIEEGRFNKK
-1079 STQEIYDEL
+1079 STQEIYDDL
-1088 VGLYNRQPNLSVR
+1088 VDLYSRQPNLSVR

-1124 AGITNKTTVLEPTA
+1124 AGITNKTSVLEPTA

-1150 KVRANELDPD
+1150 KVRANELDAD
-1160 RARMLETIMF
+1160 RVRMLESIMS

-1175 QENALEMEIEN
+1175 QENALEMDIEN
-1186 NSFDVVIAN
+1186 NAFDVVIAN

-1217 GLKEDGRAVLIVGG
+1217 GMKEDGRAVLIVGG

-1245 NRAKREFYYELYNLY
+1245 GRAKRDFYYELYNLY

-1270 NLYAKQGTTYPVDVI
+1270 NMYAKQGTTYPVDVI

-1299 AELPQLITTYEQLK
+1299 ADLPELITTYEQLK
-1313 EKLNEPMVSGE
+1313 EKLNEPMVSRE
-1324 DRGTGR
+1324 DRGTAG
-1330 ADSGVSAEGEAEREG
+1330 ADVGVSAEREAEREAVG
-1345 VDRGAERPSGGPGA
+1345 RGAERPSGGPSA
-1359 EGRKPAG
+1359 EGREPAG
-1366 GGERGVSEAR
+1366 GGERGVSEAG
-1376 PTERGERE
+1376 PAERGQRE
-1384 PGGRGAGEVQPEPAD
+1384 PSGRGAGEVQPKPAD
-1399 VSERGAKGEPVAGA
+1399 VSERGAKTEPVAGA
-1413 GERAK
+1413 GERSK
-1418 RAGEAGAEGR
+1418 RAGEAGVEGR
-1428 GPGKLGGVSVVSG
+1428 GLPKLGGVSVVSG

-1455 TETENQVAYYPHSQ
+1455 TETENQVAYYPHSK
-1469 ANSVGTLVPKAMADS
+1469 ASSVGTLVPKAMAES

-1527 LAINN
+1527 LAISN

-1554 AMMRYALVNDK
+1554 AMIRYALVNDK

-1586 IGMTKELALDTAK
+1586 IGMTKELGLDTAK
-1599 PKIFITNGSESIP
+1599 PKIFITNGSEAIP

-1620 DEITENNLILKAP
+1620 EEITENNLILKAP
-1633 KSGAALDGMM
+1633 KSGPALDGMM

-1672 TERQKFINQ
+1672 TDRQRFINH

-1713 KAGESLAT
+1713 KAGESLVT

-1731 SKAYGTFFSSA
+1731 NKAYGTFFSSA

-1763 DKISELA
+1763 DKISDLA
-1770 EAIKGG
+1770 EAIKSG

-1787 LTQVGQYIRRERTF
+1787 LTKVGQYIRRERTF
-1801 AGVSYDTQETK
+1801 AGVSYNTQETS
-1812 VDKETAENMATSMR
+1812 VDKQTAENMATSMR
-1826 DILAFSRAKELA
+1826 DILAFSRAKEVV
-1838 VKDIQKQMDRQG
+1838 VKGLQKELDKQG
-1850 AKIGMEGEKTKVQ
+1850 AKAGMEGEKTKVQ

-1875 DQMLLSLKAQESVR
+1875 DQMLLSLKAQDSVR
-1889 HAIERLKAGEK
+1889 HAIERLNAGEK

-1919 MNLNVGDPVTLSFK
+1919 MNLSVGDAVNLTFK
-1933 DLYIRYL
+1933 DLYNRYL
-1940 EKQRILSIKH
+1940 EKQRPITIKK
-1950 PGGRVEEYRLTD
+1950 PGGKVEEYRLTD

-1969 VQQYEEIKTFIENA
+1969 VQQYKDIQRFIENA

-2000 RKAKVKDLNGVERNV
+2000 RKAGY

-2028 YEGGRPILT
+2028 YESGRPILT
-2037 SRTANIKQRVNAV
+2037 SRSANIKQRVNAV
-2050 KAFNSGAA
+2050 KAFNSGAV

-2078 FIDTRKRHM
+2078 VKDQRKRHM

-2119 MMADIPAEMRPA
+2119 MMANIPAEMRPA

-2190 EIMEDPSEANED
+2190 EIAEDPSEATED
-2202 DIRRLTGYIPILPI
+2202 DIRRLTGYIPVLPI

-2228 RYNDLIEREDSMGT
+2228 RYNDLIEREDSMGS
-2242 NKLEAKAV
+2242 NKLESKAA
-2250 DLDAKTIASAAI
+2250 DLDAKTLASVPI

-2270 VFAKP
+2270 IFAKP

-2289 YSKDEVKKQVEESLD
+2289 YSKEEVQRQVQNSLN
-2304 GEKAGE
+2304 GEKASE
-2310 KAAKMWHELSDRVK
+2310 KSSRMWHDLSDRTK
-2324 EYGRPIIQK
+2324 AYGKPIFEK
-2333 MEEEAE
+2333 MEAEAE
-2339 PDRIKIENTK
+2339 PDRIKIEALK
-2349 SQLNAQYT
+2349 GQINAQYT
-2357 HAKTILTEFPIGSPV
+2357 HIKTVLTEFPIGTPV

-2381 VKGVVTDVQ
+2381 VKGVVTDIQ
-2390 NKMKTKNPA
+2390 NKQKTKNPA

-2407 IALADGDAKSITMT
+2407 IALADGDAKSISMT
-2421 FSQIGSTYQLKKESE
+2421 FSQIGSVYQLKRELE
-2436 TAWFNPTTDK
+2436 TPWFNQETDK

-2532 FGRNAEVST
+2532 FGRNAEIST
-2541 PEWNLKIAYMGNSEY
+2541 PDGNLRIAYMGGTEY
-2556 RFVTPSSKREGGTFY
+2556 RFVTPSSKREGGSFY
-2571 LDKSLTDITGDFYKS
+2571 LDKGLTDITGDLYKS
-2586 GQIMRAMVY
+2586 GQIMRATVY

-2602 AIQYLLSD
+2602 AIQYLLAD

-2615 IAYNNKDKA
+2615 IAYNHKDEA
-2624 REMFAPKV
+2624 REMFAPKI

-2637 QPDFERESLSATAN
+2637 QPDVERESLDTTSN
-2651 FVADRETLIRKY
+2651 FVADRETLIRRY
-2663 QSLRQKRGAIMRKFK
+2663 QSLRQKRGSIMRKFK
-2678 KGETGLDEQEAINTI
+2678 KGEAGLNEQEAINTLDDVASQLK
-2693 DEIASQIKDDIASS
+2693 DEIEAS
-2707 KVKRTDAKN
+2707 KVKRKDAKN
-2716 FFARA
+2716 FFAQA
-2721 TREWNDGN
+2721 TKEWNDGN
-2729 ISDDVYAAIKTMYE
+2729 LSDDVYAAIKTMYE
-2743 KYPMVLEGL
+2743 KFPFVLEGL
-2752 NLSVK
+2752 SLSVT
-2757 KQPEDSNAAG
+2757 KQPAYSKASG
-2767 QFFSLARLVRLYK
+2767 QFFALARLVRLYK

-2793 EITHGLEQMMSA
+2793 EITHGLEQMMTA
-2805 DAVADLIMDWS
+2805 DAAADLIMDWA
-2816 DKLGKAIKKDVP
+2816 DKLGKAIKKEKSP
-2828 EARPYFRAVLEFF
+2828 KARAYFQAILEFF
-2841 ENPSIDAYKAA
+2841 ENPSIEAYNNAMG
-2852 VALMPSYDYYQYIN
+2852 LMPSYDYYQYIN

-2883 GTGWDRFVLAAKRL
+2883 GTGWDKFVLAAKRL

-2905 GFDNQYIVQ
+2905 GFDNQYVVQ
-2914 RTFNDIMSSKGERFT
+2914 RIFNDIMTSKGERFT

-2950 TRRNYKGKPAPLST
+2950 TRRNYKGKPAPLSV
-2964 WDSPEMLKL
+2964 WDSPEKSKM
-2973 DNWAYRWQD
+2973 DDWAYRWQD
-2982 KHIDTKRVVQAV
+2982 KHVDTKRVVQAV
-2994 TKGIGDIADRFD
+2994 VKGIGEIADRFD

-3015 GRVAKQTMD
+3015 GRVSKQTMD

-3033 IEKMAKMGVKV
+3033 IEKMDKMGVKV

-3050 LHNRHAVEYN
+3050 LQNRHAQEYN
-3060 ELIASRN
+3060 DLIAARN
-3067 AGMADKGSGIET
+3067 PGMPDAGSGIPT
-3079 DEAVEYFNN
+3079 DDAIAYLNG
-3088 LSAEDKKKYEEL
+3088 LSKEEKANYEEL
-3100 AKDVDKFVAETQDML
+3100 AKDIDKFVEGTQDML
-3115 VENGLETQERI
+3115 VANGLETQERI
-3126 DSWRDMFK
+3126 NSWRDMFK
-3134 HYVPLKRDPN
+3134 YYVPLKRDPN

-3219 NPDAIKNKK
+3219 NPDAVKNKK
-3228 KLIAELQSMGLDA
+3228 KLIAELQAMGLDP

-3261 MVEYSVNPA
+3261 LVQYAVNPA

-3319 IAELTRLMAAMNTQ
+3319 VAELTRLIAAMNTQ

-3347 ESAAVNLTGTSIA
+3347 ESAAVNLTGTPIA
-3360 DKRMQVVADA
+3360 DKRMEVVAGA

-3381 RGKTPTN
+3381 RGKTPKD
-3388 AKAKEWI
+3388 AEAKEWI

-3415 RAKDKATLVKREMAR
+3415 RAKDKATLVQREMAR

-3435 VRKVANAVA
+3435 VRRVAQSVA

-3462 FKAALENGLS
+3462 FKAGLESGMS

-3515 QLIFKRDDNGK
+3515 QLLFKRDDNGK
-3526 VSLTTGGKSI
+3526 ISLTKGGKAV

-3550 LAIFGFD
+3550 LAFAGFD

-3571 IPTGS
+3571 IPNPFGQ
-3576 GNYLIVPMPLGLN
+3576 GYAIIPMPLGLN
-3589 VFPNTARIVTEYALT
+3589 VFPNVARLVTEYALT

-3619 LSIGSAVLDA
+3619 LSIASAVLDA

-3640 TLSPTLVD
+3640 TLSPTLSD
-3648 PFVAIAENKDAFGR
+3648 PFFAIAENKDAFGR

-3668 RATNPTPGYERSRDN
+3668 RATNPSPGWERSRDN
-3683 ASAISKGL
+3683 ASAISQGL

-3708 YSPTADDI
+3708 FSPTADDI
-3716 DYVFSQYVGG
+3716 DYAFSQYVGG
-3726 LGREASKAVG
+3726 LGREVAKAAG

-3758 YGETQTPSAVSDKFY
+3758 YGETETPSAVSDKFY

-3788 MREKRESLTEF
+3788 MREKRENLSEF
-3799 MKDNPEYKFIQNAN
+3799 MKDNPEYRFIQNAN

-3819 SRINKTIKEIQK
+3819 SKINKTIKEIQK

-3844 FKEQKTRM
+3844 YKEQKQRM
-3852 MNNFNERVKASQR
+3852 MNNFNERIKALQR

>member
-1 MPIYEVDVGGKTY
+1 MDYDALAKQFGGVETKP
-14 EVDAPDPNTAWQ
+14 ENLDALAKQYGGTLV
-26 WANYTDKNAPPEPG
+26 KEPG
-40 FFSNIGQLLV
+40 FLSNVGELLV
-50 KGGKQT
+50 KGGKQALT
-56 LGAAEVAPSV
+56 SAEVAPAV
-66 IAGGDVA
+66 ISGGDVA
-73 AKSKLIA
+73 AKSRVIA
-80 EQLGT
+80 EQLAT
-85 TVPEPKEL
+85 PTANEPREL
-93 KDIKGAFKEEGKAWE
+93 KEIKGAFKEEGKAWE

-149 APSIAG
+149 VPSIVG
-155 MIAGGKGGAL
+155 MLAGGKGGAAVGAL
-165 AGTAI
+165 GG
-170 APGVGTAIGAG
+170 PGGAAIGAG
-181 VGAIGGAFAGQAPVE
+181 IGAIGGAFTGQAPVE

-206 KELNNR
+206 KELQKR
-212 GLAPTEANVQALM
+212 GLEPTERNVQALM
-225 QDKEFL
+225 QDKAFV
-231 QKAISEARTKG
+231 QQAISDARTKG
-242 TTTAAI
+242 ATTAAI
-248 DAATTALG
+248 DAATTLAG
-256 GKVAGGAKSAAIKA
+256 GRFAGGAKNAAIKA
-270 ARTELGATADV
+270 ARTELGAGADLTQ
-281 AKIADRAN
+281 IASRAN
-289 EIMASRTIGQKVGR
+289 EIMASRTLAQKVGR
-303 GAAGVGLDVAGGG
+303 GLGGAGIDIAGGG

-326 YGKVDLEDVALEI
+326 YGKVDLEDVALEM
-339 LGELGGSAVEVP
+339 LGELGGAAVEVP

-363 SAITPPAPPAAPVA
+363 GALKQPAPTVTPPEAVAPPTEPSAAPPAPPAEPMAQ
-377 TTPPPPA
+377 
-384 APPAAAPPAAPAA
+384 AA
-397 PSAEEA
+397 PSEA
-403 QDTAAM
+403 QDTSEM

-415 QTEEKPPVAT
+415 QTEERPAAQPPVST
-425 GKPAEPKVTPEPVT
+425 GKPVEPKVTPGPVT

-451 QVTPPPAPP
+451 QVTRTPQPPVAAAEPA
-460 AAPVVEAPAIG
+460 
-471 KETIRYQEPPKD
+471 
-483 KDTLYM
+483 
-489 PEVVVDNNLY
+489 
-499 TASKTGT
+499 
-506 GSRIDLKQPQVA
+506 
-518 GGLTVN
+518 
-524 SVSVSPDR
+524 
-532 TTFFGETEKSKG
+532 
-544 VRLKVDKDYLEL
+544 
-556 DSDAGGFA
+556 
-564 RMSRSERDKEKLFR
+564 
-578 RVVGDAAVDKFL
+578 
-590 SSAPQETQQA
+590 
-600 FATSVLGTDYSPVM
+600 
-614 ERLSKL
+614 
-620 FEDKYAA
+620 
-627 PATEVTPAPAPTP
+627 VTPAPEQPTTPPTAPAVTPTAAPTNTLDQLLGGAFADSEIGITRASTVRDAINAIAKIPGARLNKNELSYPQKIAGASNALILKTPEQQEYAKTLLEQQRKPAATEDWWNELPEIKSENIIAPAGEYKPGQKVELNGRTWIVTAVSHTGNQITVKSADGAFEERRIEVAKVAPTP
-640 PAAPAPAAPSA
+640 PAA
-651 VTPTPIQVFMG
+651 VTPTPIQVYMG

-675 VKDALLASDMING
+675 VKDVLLASGMING
-688 KGILTPKGR
+688 RGILTPSGR
-697 DLLGKIKPAGLSA
+697 DLLTKIKPPGLSA
-710 RQPSS
+710 RQPTG

-724 NVLQPALAKPAAP
+724 NVLQPAAKAPAIAPAPAAPVTPAKPAA
-737 AVEAPKTTSS
+737 VE
-747 DLLKQIDEIEKKT
+747 IVE
-760 QTGKYSPLPTI
+760 
-771 DKAIDA
+771 
-777 VDKMKAGRVVDV
+777 R
-789 PTSGWMKGQGI
+789 
-800 TYQEPGKKP
+800 
-809 QFTPMGERFA
+809 FPMGENTEYRVVKTQVGYA
-819 KALKDA
+819 ANLYDA
-825 QATLTEDQKVS
+825 DAGKYVPGSARIFKTETFGDQ
-836 RSEDERLIREALD
+836 
-849 KARAKTEKE
+849 ARAKATEFARGEFEKTQPKE
-858 RTKAV
+858 TPKAV
-863 AEKEAKETEA
+863 EPEAKPTEA
-873 TKEAEEKAKA
+873 DEKAKA
-883 QQDLEDA
+883 KQDLEDA
-890 LGDLSMLLSKPGR
+890 LGDLSMLLTKPGR

-911 QKLLPILT
+911 QKLMPILT

-933 KEASRFVM
+933 KEAARFVM

-949 DEVADQ
+949 DEAADQ
-955 ITLDHLQGSYIG
+955 ITLDHLQGAYIG

-981 EVIEVESMDEIEERE
+981 EVIAVESMEGLAE
-996 APSGIES
+996 AP
-1003 AVQFSR
+1003 AVDPQAIADHFL
-1009 KEKMAQEIGDKLS
+1009 EGNEFGNINA
-1022 DGASFKT
+1022 
-1029 IVEARDQISKITG
+1029 ARMFLTNKFNVDAR
-1042 EKIEPGT
+1042 PGT
-1049 KAAKDAD
+1049 EGAKKAD

-1062 VIIAARN
+1062 IVIAARQIVKDGKN
-1069 IIEEGRFNKR
+1069 PQDIFDKLVDL
-1079 STQEIYDEL
+1079 YD
-1088 VGLYNRQPNLSVR
+1088 RQPNLSVR

-1124 AGITNKTTVLEPTA
+1124 AGITNKTSVLEPTA

-1150 KVRANELDPD
+1150 KVTANELDKG
-1160 RARMLETIMF
+1160 RFEALKSIMP
-1170 GADIS
+1170 GADIT
-1175 QENALEMEIEN
+1175 QGNALEMDIEN
-1186 NSFDVVIAN
+1186 NAFDVVIAN

-1217 GLKEDGRAVLIVGG
+1217 GMKEDGRAVLIVGG

-1245 NRAKREFYYELYNLY
+1245 GRAKRDFYYELYNLY

-1270 NLYAKQGTTYPVDVI
+1270 NMYAKQGTTYPVDVI

-1299 AELPQLITTYEQLK
+1299 ADLPELITTYEQLK
-1313 EKLNEPMVSGE
+1313 EKLNEPMVSRE
-1324 DRGTGR
+1324 DRGTAG
-1330 ADSGVSAEGEAEREG
+1330 ADVGVSAEREAEREAVG
-1345 VDRGAERPSGGPGA
+1345 RGAERPSGGPSA
-1359 EGRKPAG
+1359 EGREPAG

-1376 PTERGERE
+1376 PTERGQRE
-1384 PGGRGAGEVQPEPAD
+1384 PSGRGAGEVQPKPAD

-1418 RAGEAGAEGR
+1418 RAGEEGAEGR
-1428 GPGKLGGVSVVSG
+1428 GLPKLGGVSVVSG

-1455 TETENQVAYYPHSQ
+1455 TETENQVAYYPHSK
-1469 ANSVGTLVPKAMADS
+1469 ASSVGTLVPKAMAES

-1527 LAINN
+1527 LAIYN

-1554 AMMRYALVNDK
+1554 GMIRYALINNK
-1565 TPIFVTEKPNLYSDM
+1565 IPFFVTEKPNLYSDM

-1586 IGMTKELALDTAK
+1586 IGMTKELGLDTAK
-1599 PKIFITNGSESIP
+1599 PNILITNNDETIP
-1612 YTLLRKKG
+1612 YTLLREVNG
-1620 DEITENNLILKAP
+1620 EIVENNLTLRPPKTGGAEMDAVLK
-1633 KSGAALDGMM
+1633 KMQQN
-1643 KSMMEKDSLGD
+1643 DSLGD
-1654 YKVIFTTY
+1654 YKVVFTTY
-1662 SQLQTVKGKE
+1662 NQLQTVRGKE
-1672 TERQKFINQ
+1672 TERQRFINQ
-1681 FAAGNYMIFDES
+1681 FATGNYMIFDES

-1713 KAGESLAT
+1713 KAGESLVT

-1731 SKAYGTFFSSA
+1731 NKAYGTFFSSA

-1763 DKISELA
+1763 DKISDLA
-1770 EAIKGG
+1770 EAIKSG
-1776 GIPMQQTVAQM
+1776 GIPMQQTVARM

-1801 AGVSYDTQETK
+1801 AGVSYNTQETS
-1812 VDKETAENMATSMR
+1812 VDKQTAENMATSMR
-1826 DILAFSRAKELA
+1826 DILAFSRAKEVV
-1838 VKDIQKQMDRQG
+1838 VKDLQKEFDKQG
-1850 AKIGMEGEKTKVQ
+1850 AKLAIEGEKTKVQ
-1863 SANFGSIMHNLI
+1863 SANFGSTMHNLI
-1875 DQMLLSLKAQESVR
+1875 NQMLLSLKAQDSVR

-1909 GSFLKTYADD
+1909 GSFLKSYADD
-1919 MNLNVGDPVTLSFK
+1919 MDLNVGDAVELSFK
-1933 DLYIRYL
+1933 DLYNRYL
-1940 EKQRILSIKH
+1940 EKQRTITIK
-1950 PGGRVEEYRLTD
+1950 PPKGKGERKEYRLTD
-1962 NDLGPAL
+1962 ADLGPEL
-1969 VQQYEEIKTFIENA
+1969 TKQFNDIQKFIENA
-1983 GFGSAPISPIDY
+1983 GFGSAPMSPIDY

-2000 RKAKVKDLNGVERNV
+2000 RKAGY

-2028 YEGGRPILT
+2028 YESGRPILT
-2037 SRTANIKQRVNAV
+2037 SRSANIKQRVKAV
-2050 KAFNSGAA
+2050 KNFNSGAV

-2071 SLHASNK
+2071 SLHASSK
-2078 FIDTRKRHM
+2078 FKDQRKRHM
-2087 IIVQAEKNID
+2087 IIVQPEANID

-2146 ASRKSAVSAEGAV
+2146 ASRKSAVTAEGAV

-2183 LGGKKIL
+2183 LGGEKIM
-2190 EIMEDPSEANED
+2190 EIAEDPSGAGEE
-2202 DIRRLTGYIPILPI
+2202 DIRKLTGYIPILPI

-2228 RYNDLIEREDSMGT
+2228 RYNDLIEREDSMGS
-2242 NKLEAKAV
+2242 NKLESKAA
-2250 DLDAKTIASAAI
+2250 DLDAKTLASVPI

-2270 VFAKP
+2270 IFAKP

-2289 YSKDEVKKQVEESLD
+2289 YSKEEVQRQVQNSLN
-2304 GEKAGE
+2304 GEKPSE
-2310 KAAKMWHELSDRVK
+2310 KSSRMWHDLSDRTK
-2324 EYGRPIIQK
+2324 AYGKSIIEK
-2333 MEEEAE
+2333 MEAEAE
-2339 PDRIKIENTK
+2339 PDRVKIESIK
-2349 SQLNAQYT
+2349 GQINAQYT
-2357 HAKTILTEFPIGSPV
+2357 HIKTVLTEFPIGTPV
-2372 VVKHSKGML
+2372 VAKNSKGML
-2381 VKGVVTDVQ
+2381 VKGVVTDIQ
-2390 NKMKTKNPA
+2390 NKQKTKNPA
-2399 AGSDWKMT
+2399 AGSDWQMT
-2407 IALADGDAKSITMT
+2407 IALADGESKSTSMP
-2421 FSQIGSTYQLKKESE
+2421 FSQIGSVYQLKRELE
-2436 TAWFNPTTDK
+2436 TPWFNQETDK

-2465 KRWMVTGNI
+2465 NRWMVTGNI

-2483 MGQIITYTKDDGT
+2483 MGHIRTYTKDDGT

-2541 PEWNLKIAYMGNSEY
+2541 PDGNLRIAYMGGTEY
-2556 RFVTPSSKREGGTFY
+2556 RFVTPSSKREGGSFY
-2571 LDKSLTDITGDFYKS
+2571 LDKGLTDITGDLYKS
-2586 GQIMRAMVY
+2586 GQIMRTTVY
-2595 SQDKANE
+2595 DQDKANE
-2602 AIQYLLSD
+2602 AIQYLLAD

-2615 IAYNNKDKA
+2615 IAYNHKDEA
-2624 REMFAPKV
+2624 REMFAPKM

-2637 QPDFERESLSATAN
+2637 QPDVERESLNTTAN

-2663 QSLRQKRGAIMRKFK
+2663 QSMRQKRGMILRKFK
-2678 KGETGLDEQEAINTI
+2678 KGQAGLDEQEAINTI
-2693 DEIASQIKDDIASS
+2693 DDVASQLKDEIAAS

-2716 FFARA
+2716 FFAQA
-2721 TREWNDGN
+2721 TKQWNEGN

-2743 KYPMVLEGL
+2743 KFPFVLEGL

-2757 KQPEDSNAAG
+2757 QQPADSNAAG

-2780 GTNGVQDPSTIRH
+2780 GTNGVQDPVTIRH
-2793 EITHGLEQMMSA
+2793 EVTHGLEQMMTA
-2805 DAVADLIMDWS
+2805 DAAADLIMDWT
-2816 DKLGKAIKKDVP
+2816 DKLGKAIKKEKSP
-2828 EARPYFRAVLEFF
+2828 KARAYFQAILEFF
-2841 ENPSIDAYKAA
+2841 ENPSIEAYNNAMG
-2852 VALMPSYDYYQYIN
+2852 LMPSYDYYQYIN

-2883 GTGWDRFVLAAKRL
+2883 GTGWDKFVLAAKRL

-2905 GFDNQYIVQ
+2905 GFDNQYVVHRI
-2914 RTFNDIMSSKGERFT
+2914 FNDIMTSKGERFT

-2950 TRRNYKGKPAPLST
+2950 TRRNYKGKPAPLSV
-2964 WDSPEMLKL
+2964 WDSPEKSKM
-2973 DNWAYRWQD
+2973 DDWAYRWQD
-2982 KHIDTKRVVQAV
+2982 KHVDTKRVVQAV
-2994 TKGIGDIADRFD
+2994 VKGIGEIADRFD

-3015 GRVAKQTMD
+3015 GRVSKQTMD

-3033 IEKMAKMGVKV
+3033 IEKMGKMGVKV

-3050 LHNRHAVEYN
+3050 LQNRHAQEYN
-3060 ELIASRN
+3060 DLIAARN
-3067 AGMADKGSGIET
+3067 PGMPDAGSGIPT
-3079 DEAVEYFNN
+3079 DDAIAYLNG
-3088 LSAEDKKKYEEL
+3088 LSKEEKAKYEEL
-3100 AKDVDKFVAETQDML
+3100 AKDIDKFVEGTQDML
-3115 VENGLETQERI
+3115 VANGLETQERI

-3219 NPDAIKNKK
+3219 NPDAVKNKK
-3228 KLIAELQSMGLDA
+3228 KLIAELQAMGLDP
-3241 DTAENILQEPR
+3241 DTAENIFQQPR
-3252 TPRIDKKTG
+3252 SPSIDKKTG
-3261 MVEYSVNPA
+3261 LVQYRINPNVLNA
-3270 MRNMPNVFPVRING
+3270 ENVFPVRING

-3294 DPRAKRMVEA
+3294 DERAKRMVKA
-3304 LKNMDA
+3304 LKNLDA
-3310 HQLENGLDT
+3310 NQLENGLDT
-3319 IAELTRLMAAMNTQ
+3319 VAELTRLIAAMNTQ

-3347 ESAAVNLTGTSIA
+3347 ESAAVNLTGTPIA
-3360 DKRMQVVADA
+3360 DKRMEVVAGA

-3381 RGKTPTN
+3381 RGKTP
-3388 AKAKEWI
+3388 ADAEAKEWI

-3415 RAKDKATLVKREMAR
+3415 RAKDKATLVQREMAR

-3435 VRKVANAVA
+3435 VRRVAQSVA

-3462 FKAALENGLS
+3462 FKAGLESGMS

-3515 QLIFKRDDNGK
+3515 QLLFKRDDNGK
-3526 VSLTTGGKSI
+3526 ISLTKGGKAV

-3550 LAIFGFD
+3550 LAFAGFD

-3571 IPTGS
+3571 IPNPFGQ
-3576 GNYLIVPMPLGLN
+3576 GYAIIPMPLGLN
-3589 VFPNTARIVTEYALT
+3589 VFPNVARLVTEYALT

-3619 LSIGSAVLDA
+3619 LSMASAVLDA

-3640 TLSPTLVD
+3640 TLSPTLSD
-3648 PFVAIAENKDAFGR
+3648 PFFAIAENKDAFGR

-3668 RATNPTPGYERSRDN
+3668 RATNPSPGWERSRDN
-3683 ASAISKGL
+3683 ASAISQGL

-3708 YSPTADDI
+3708 FSPTADDI
-3716 DYVFSQYVGG
+3716 DYAFSQYVGG
-3726 LGREASKAVG
+3726 LGREISKAAG
-3736 FVKAKAE
+3736 FVKAKVE

-3758 YGETQTPSAVSDKFY
+3758 YGETETPSAVSDKFY

-3788 MREKRESLTEF
+3788 MREKRENLSEF
-3799 MKDNPEYKFIQNAN
+3799 MKDNPEYRFIQNAN

-3819 SRINKTIKEIQK
+3819 SKINKTIKEIQK

-3844 FKEQKTRM
+3844 YKEQKQRM
-3852 MNNFNERVKASQR
+3852 MNNFNERIKALQR